1 MPVRIVVSMQPAPG
15 KRDALI
21 AAFAALCPNVQ
32 EEPGCQQYEVYQSLE
47 NPDRLVL
54 LEKWETEEA
63 LAVHQGRMQERRDQG
78 LDLDA
83 LRSGREVERYT
94 E

>member
-1 MPVRIVVSMQPAPG
+1 M
-15 KRDALI
+15 
-21 AAFAALCPNVQ
+21 
-32 EEPGCQQYEVYQSLE
+32 
-47 NPDRLVL
+47 L
-54 LEKWETEEA
+54 LEKWETEDA

-94 E
+94 D